1 VGKNGAKESWRE
13 KLKSLQETNL
23 VKFLS
28 VVMARKKEGKRIRA
42 ARAKVQAEK
51 LYSVEEG
58 CQVVASTASAKFD
71 ETVEVAVRL
80 GVDPKKADQN
90 VRGSI
95 ALPHGL
101 GKNVRVLVFAKG
113 DKAKEAEAA
122 GADFV
127 GGDDLVE
134 KIKGGFFDFDS
145 VIATPDMMVQVGKV
159 GKLLGPRG
167 LMPSPKVGTVTFD
180 VGETVKSVKSG
191 RAEYRVDKAGIV
203 HAAVGKASFGANK
216 IQDNVLALFQALNR
230 AKPSTSKGLYL
241 HSASISLTMGPGVA
255 LDLGALR
262 A

>member
-1 VGKNGAKESWRE
+1 
-13 KLKSLQETNL
+13 
-23 VKFLS
+23 
-28 VVMARKKEGKRIRA
+28 MARRKEGKRIRA
-42 ARAKVQAEK
+42 QREKVQAEK
-51 LYSVEEG
+51 LYSLEEA

-80 GVDPKKADQN
+80 GVDPKKAEQN

-113 DKAKEAEAA
+113 DKAKEASDA

-145 VIATPDMMVQVGKV
+145 VVATPDMMAQVGKV

-167 LMPSPKVGTVTFD
+167 LMPSPKVGTVTFEIS
-180 VGETVKSVKSG
+180 ETVKSVKSG
-191 RAEYRVDKAGIV
+191 RAEYRVDKAGVV
-203 HAAVGKASFGANK
+203 HASIGKASFGGPK
-216 IQDNVLALFQALNR
+216 IHENAQALFQAINR
-230 AKPSTSKGLYL
+230 AKPSTSKGVYL
-241 HSASISLTMGPGVA
+241 QSACMSLTMGPGVA
-255 LDLGALR
+255 VDVAALR

>member
-1 VGKNGAKESWRE
+1 
-13 KLKSLQETNL
+13 
-23 VKFLS
+23 
-28 VVMARKKEGKRIRA
+28 MARKKEGKRIRA
-42 ARAKVQAEK
+42 ARAKVQAGK
-51 LYSVEEG
+51 FYTLEEG
-58 CQVVASTASAKFD
+58 CAVVASTASAKFD

-113 DKAKEAEAA
+113 DKAQEAQTA

-145 VIATPDMMVQVGKV
+145 VIATPDMMAQVGKV

-180 VGETVKSVKSG
+180 VADTVKSVKSG

-203 HAAVGKASFGANK
+203 HASVGKASFGAAK
-216 IQDNVLALFQALNR
+216 IMENAQALFQALNR
-230 AKPSTSKGLYL
+230 AKPSSSKGVYL
-241 HSASISLTMGPGVA
+241 QSASMALTMGPGVA
-255 LDLGALR
+255 LDVAPLR